1 MTRTHLSGLSLRD
14 LEYALAVAELRHF
27 GRAAERC
34 GVSQPALSE
43 QIRKL
48 EALLGTPLF
57 ERTARR
63 IEVTGHGEVLLRQAR
78 LVLREA
84 LGLLEMA
91 GAGTDPLQGAL
102 RLGVIPT
109 LGPYYLPLVLRALR
123 DRFAGLELRLKEGRT
138 IELVEQ
144 LQRGTLDA
152 ILAALPLADGQLDS
166 TALFFERFQLLLP
179 AGHALLDAPAPSPED
194 LPGADLLLL
203 DEGHCLRDQALS
215 LCNLPGPTGRHAR
228 HASSLE
234 MLRHMVAAGEG
245 FTLMPQLA
253 TRFADGADALGGL
266 LQLRPLKPGGSGAAG
281 RVIGMAWRATDP
293 RGPHF
298 ARLGAFLRD
307 HAPDGT
313 EPVQDS
319 ARERGAPARMAGGPV
334 LER

>member
-14 LEYALAVAELRHF
+14 LEYALAVADLRHF

-48 EALLGTPLF
+48 EALLGAPLF
-57 ERTARR
+57 ERTGRR
-63 IEVTGHGEVLLRQAR
+63 IELTGHGEILLRQAR
-78 LVLREA
+78 IVLREA

-91 GAGTDPLQGAL
+91 SAGTDPLQGAL
-102 RLGVIPT
+102 RVGVIPT

-123 DRFAGLELRLKEGRT
+123 DRFAGLELQLHEGRT
-138 IELVEQ
+138 SVLVEQ
-144 LQRGTLDA
+144 LQRGSLDS
-152 ILAALPLADGQLDS
+152 ILAALPLSGDQIDS

-179 AGHALLDAPAPSPED
+179 AGHRLLDAPVLRPED
-194 LPGADLLLL
+194 LPGRDLLLL
-203 DEGHCLRDQALS
+203 EEGHCLRDQAIS
-215 LCNLPGPTGRHAR
+215 LCSLPGPTGHHAR

-245 FTLMPQLA
+245 YTLMPQLA
-253 TRFADGADALGGL
+253 TRLTDAPDALGGL
-266 LQLRPLKPGGSGAAG
+266 LQLRPLGAGASGAAAG
-281 RVIGMAWRATDP
+281 RTIGLAWRATDP

-307 HAPDGT
+307 RAPDGT
-313 EPVQDS
+313 EPVPSTDQI
-319 ARERGAPARMAGGPV
+319 
-334 LER
+334 